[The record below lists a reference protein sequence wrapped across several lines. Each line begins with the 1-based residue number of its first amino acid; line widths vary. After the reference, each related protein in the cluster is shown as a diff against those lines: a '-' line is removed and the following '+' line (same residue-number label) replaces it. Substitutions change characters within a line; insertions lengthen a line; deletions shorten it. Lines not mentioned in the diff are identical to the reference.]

1 MEYQWYPGHMTK
13 TIRELQENMKL
24 IDLVIE
30 IADARIPYSG
40 RNPEIDRLAE
50 GKSRLIFLGKDDLAD
65 PAQTERWSAY
75 FRERGIMPY
84 ACDLRNRSSLKGAGA
99 VIREAVKEKTER
111 LKRRGITG
119 RPIRAMVAGIPNVGK
134 STFINSFSGSSSAK
148 TGNRPGVTKGRQWIR
163 ISKDIQLLDTPGLLW
178 PKFENRETGQKIA
191 FIGSMPD
198 TILDTA
204 ELACELIVFLRERD
218 AYRDF
223 SEKRYGVACDGEP
236 SSVLKHIGR
245 ARGCLRAGNVV
256 DLEKAARVLLD
267 DFRSGRLGR
276 ITLETVDEI

>member
-99 VIREAVKEKTER
+99 VIREAVKEKT
-111 LKRRGITG
+111 
-119 RPIRAMVAGIPNVGK
+119 
-134 STFINSFSGSSSAK
+134 
-148 TGNRPGVTKGRQWIR
+148 
-163 ISKDIQLLDTPGLLW
+163 
-178 PKFENRETGQKIA
+178 
-191 FIGSMPD
+191 
-198 TILDTA
+198 
-204 ELACELIVFLRERD
+204 
-218 AYRDF
+218 
-223 SEKRYGVACDGEP
+223 
-236 SSVLKHIGR
+236 
-245 ARGCLRAGNVV
+245 
-256 DLEKAARVLLD
+256 
-267 DFRSGRLGR
+267 
-276 ITLETVDEI
+276 